1 MKEFFWSNNDFTFK
15 IEMDADEK
23 PRFDGYGVYQV
34 IKLYVNNFNIF
45 YTEWGVDQVF
55 DTIRT
60 DKETIE
66 NPNEDEFQLCDII
79 FMNDKIFF
87 RTDLFELD
95 LKKLEGDACTEF
107 YNWFISSISVTEG
120 RKMKISKLKENI
132 KNG

>member
-1 MKEFFWSNNDFTFK
+1 MKEYFWSNNDFNFK

-23 PRFDGYGVYQV
+23 PRWDGYGIYQV
-34 IKLYVNNFNIF
+34 IKLYVNNFNIY

-60 DKETIE
+60 CKNEVEDPHDE
-66 NPNEDEFQLCDII
+66 NTELHDIY
-79 FMNDKIFF
+79 FRTDKIFF
-87 RTDLFELD
+87 RSDLFDLD
-95 LKKLEGDACTEF
+95 FKKLEGDSCTEF

>member
-1 MKEFFWSNNDFTFK
+1 MKEYFWSNNDFNFK

-23 PRFDGYGVYQV
+23 PRWDGYGIYQV
-34 IKLYVNNFNIF
+34 IKLYVNNFNIY

-60 DKETIE
+60 CKNEVEDPHDE
-66 NPNEDEFQLCDII
+66 NTELHDIY
-79 FMNDKIFF
+79 FRTDKIFF